1 MLNCLLNNRKQSP
14 PTHTRTHVH
23 TQGRGQAAHGQACT
37 RVCAQRRVRPW
48 TQTCSDTAMQV
59 RGHMDTDTR
68 AHTGTC
74 TQRLHTGA
82 HRGLYAR
89 HVPTPD
95 QTQGTSTPSSSSPLT
110 FHL

>member
-48 TQTCSDTAMQV
+48 TQTCRCV
-59 RGHMDTDTR
+59 
-68 AHTGTC
+68 GTC
-74 TQRLHTGA
+74 TQTHVHTREHVHRDYTQAHTEACTHVTFQLLTRLREPPPPA
-82 HRGLYAR
+82 L
-89 HVPTPD
+89 
-95 QTQGTSTPSSSSPLT
+95 PL
-110 FHL
+110 L